1 MLYEVRMTIH
11 KLDYLTIDRDQLERE
26 SAICDYVP
34 INRVTLK
41 RLQMDKSNNS
51 YGSKFSDY
59 LNKEDKEWWMRQ
71 DTWQSSINADADK
84 LRFMPEASRILNLFR
99 GVLETDNIEANFFTQ
114 QKDTEVKAHV
124 DVGTPCAINFII
136 RGDATPIVFE
146 ETGTHFYN
154 NALLDVSKRHSV
166 PRQLETERLVF
177 KLRILDQS
185 FEEAQKKIIKFFE

>member
-1 MLYEVRMTIH
+1 MTIH
-11 KLDYLTIDRDQLERE
+11 TLDYLTVDRDQLERE

-51 YGSKFSDY
+51 YGKKFSEY
-59 LNKEDKEWWMRQ
+59 LDKEDKDWWMRQ
-71 DTWQSSINADADK
+71 DTWQSSINADTDM
-84 LRFMPEASRILNLFR
+84 LRFMPEASRILAMFKS
-99 GVLETDNIEANFFTQ
+99 VLDTDNIEANFFTQ

-146 ETGTHFYN
+146 ESGTHFYN
-154 NALLDVSKRHSV
+154 TALLDVSKRHSV

-177 KLRILDQS
+177 KLRILDQT
-185 FEEAQKKIIKFFE
+185 FEEAQKKIINFFE

>member
-1 MLYEVRMTIH
+1 MIH
-11 KLDYLTIDRDQLERE
+11 NLDYIKVNKPMLEKE
-26 SAICDYVP
+26 STVCDYLP

-41 RLQMDKSNNS
+41 RLQMDKTNKS

-59 LNKEDKEWWMRQ
+59 LDKEDKEWWMRQ
-71 DTWQSSINADADK
+71 DTWQSSVNADEDK
-84 LRFMPEASRILNLFR
+84 LKLMPEASRILNLFKE
-99 GVLETDNIEANFFTQ
+99 VLETDNIEANFFTQ
-114 QKDTEVKAHV
+114 KKDTEVKTHV

-146 ETGTHFYN
+146 ESGTHFYR

-166 PRQLETERLVF
+166 PLQLETERLLF

-185 FEEAQKKIIKFFE
+185 FEEAREKIINYFELNT

>member
-1 MLYEVRMTIH
+1 VIH
-11 KLDYLTIDRDQLERE
+11 KLDYISIDRDQLERE

-41 RLQMDKSNNS
+41 RLQMDKSNGS

-59 LNKEDKEWWMRQ
+59 LDKEDKEWWMSQ
-71 DTWQSSINADADK
+71 DTWQSSINADEDK

-99 GVLETDNIEANFFTQ
+99 GVLETDAIEANFFTQ
-114 QKDTEVKAHV
+114 QKDTEVKTHV

-166 PRQLETERLVF
+166 PLQLETERLVF
-177 KLRILDQS
+177 KLRILDQT
-185 FEEAQKKIIKFFE
+185 FEEAQKKIINFFE

>member
-1 MLYEVRMTIH
+1 MIH

-34 INRVTLK
+34 INRVTLR
-41 RLQMDKSNNS
+41 RLKMDKDNSS

-59 LNKEDKEWWMRQ
+59 LDKEDKDWWLRQ
-71 DTWQSSINADADK
+71 DTWQSSINADEDK

-136 RGDATPIVFE
+136 RGGATPIVFE
-146 ETGTHFYN
+146 ESGTHYYN

-166 PRQLETERLVF
+166 PIQVETERLVF
-177 KLRILDQS
+177 KLRILDHS

>member
-1 MLYEVRMTIH
+1 MLIE
-11 KLDYLTIDRDQLERE
+11 E
-26 SAICDYVP
+26 SKVCDYVP
-34 INRVTLK
+34 INRVTLRRVK
-41 RLQMDKSNNS
+41 MGS
-51 YGSKFSDY
+51 YAETKGKKFSDF
-59 LNKEDKEWWMRQ
+59 LNEEDKDWWLKQ
-71 DTWQSSINADADK
+71 DTWQSSINADEDK

-146 ETGTHFYN
+146 ESGTHYYN

-166 PRQLETERLVF
+166 PRQVETERLVF